1 MNNFFQLRLAKHQ
14 KKMMKYLRYVL
25 NDHFVL
31 VCLFLIGGIGFYY
44 SNWLKTLTTP
54 FYIGGII
61 LSLFWLICL
70 FIGKFATFTQAA
82 DIVFLLPKEKE
93 IREYLQHAFRYSCV
107 FPFLFLSLAC
117 GFSMPLVV
125 VTTGQP
131 FSFYFIY
138 LFILCCLKS
147 SQLQLKRVEIFR
159 IEKKE
164 LIIWKIFWILT
175 TSLILLI
182 GIYGWIWAGLLGA
195 VAQSSIYSFF
205 LWKKMSYHLDW
216 EKMVQVEEQ
225 RLHQIYQF
233 INLFTDVPE
242 ITSRIK
248 RRRYLD
254 PLLQKVNKNSGN
266 TYFYLY
272 ARRFIR
278 GSDFSGLFLRLLFI
292 GGLLIASMDD
302 VYFITAVGML
312 FIYLIGFQLL
322 PLYNQFR
329 YMTLVQLYP
338 IKETQKKQAIQKLLF
353 WLLIITAGIFG
364 LIGAIVLDGL
374 DKIIPMVGYLLLV
387 SLFIKIYLPTRI
399 KKMME

>member
-31 VCLFLIGGIGFYY
+31 VCLFLIGGAGFYY

-54 FYIGGII
+54 FSVGGII
-61 LSLFWLICL
+61 LSLFWIICL
-70 FIGKFATFTQAA
+70 FFGKFATFTQEA

-93 IREYLQHAFRYSCV
+93 IRKYLQRAFNYSCV
-107 FPFLFLSLAC
+107 FPFLFLGLAC

-125 VTTGQP
+125 VTNGQP
-131 FSFYFIY
+131 FSFYFLY
-138 LFILCCLKS
+138 LFILYCLKS
-147 SQLQLKRVEIFR
+147 SQLQVKRAELFR

-164 LIIWKIFWILT
+164 LVIWRCIWLV
-175 TSLILLI
+175 TSFLILLMAVYWWI
-182 GIYGWIWAGLLGA
+182 GAGVVGAAIQTGIY
-195 VAQSSIYSFF
+195 YYF
-205 LWKKMSYHLDW
+205 LWVKMTDHLDW
-216 EKMVQVEEQ
+216 EKMVQTEKR

-242 ITSRIK
+242 ITSSVK

-254 PLLQKVNKNSGN
+254 PFLQKVKSDSGN

-278 GSDFSGLFLRLLFI
+278 GTDFSGLFLRLLII
-292 GGLLIASMDD
+292 GSLLIASMDD

-338 IKETQKKQAIQKLLF
+338 IKDSQKKQAIQKLLS
-353 WLLIITAGIFG
+353 WLLLVTAVVFG
-364 LIGAIVLDGL
+364 LIGAIVLEGL
-374 DKIIPMVGYLLLV
+374 DKIIPIVGYLLV
-387 SLFIKIYLPTRI
+387 ISLFIKIYTPTRL
-399 KKMME
+399 KRMNE

>member
-93 IREYLQHAFRYSCV
+93 MREYLQHAFRYSCV
-107 FPFLFLSLAC
+107 LPFLFLSLAC

-138 LFILCCLKS
+138 LSILCCLKS
-147 SQLQLKRVEIFR
+147 SQFQLKRVEIFR

-164 LIIWKIFWILT
+164 LVIWKIFWYFT

-195 VAQSSIYSFF
+195 VAQASIYFFF

-216 EKMVQVEEQ
+216 EKMVQIEEQ

-353 WLLIITAGIFG
+353 WLLIITASIFG

-374 DKIIPMVGYLLLV
+374 DKIIPMVGYLILV